1 MFFYENRTKQNK
13 TRICSN
19 TFFFPD
25 IYSTKILGHIYSNT
39 LKTCVV
45 KGKETN

>member
-1 MFFYENRTKQNK
+1 MKTEQNK
-13 TRICSN
+13 TKLGFVL
-19 TFFFPD
+19 TLFFFPD